1 MAASRLVTDRLVL
14 RKFEEDDMPSLYRLL
29 RDEEVNTFLP
39 WFPVKSVEEARDFYE
54 KRIANQEYYLAI
66 CLKDH
71 PDPIGYVKA
80 DTDDSHDFGYALR
93 KEFWHRGMVTEA
105 SRALVDQLR
114 KDGVPYITAT
124 HDRNNPRSGGVM
136 RQIGM
141 KYGYSYEERWQP
153 KDFLVTFRMY
163 QLNLDGDEERV
174 YQKYWQASAV
184 HFIETDL

>member
-80 DTDDSHDFGYALR
+80 
-93 KEFWHRGMVTEA
+93 EFV
-105 SRALVDQLR
+105 Q
-114 KDGVPYITAT
+114 
-124 HDRNNPRSGGVM
+124 
-136 RQIGM
+136 
-141 KYGYSYEERWQP
+141 
-153 KDFLVTFRMY
+153 
-163 QLNLDGDEERV
+163 
-174 YQKYWQASAV
+174 
-184 HFIETDL
+184 